1 MARRV
6 LTVLL
11 VLCALVGGARAE
23 EKTLFERWYVMEMME
38 QRAGWMHTV
47 TVQDGDQIRSDAEMR
62 IFIERAGSQITI
74 SVAARFVETADGEP
88 VSADSKMSFGGPATV
103 TTYEFLKDG
112 VRQTTQAGEQKNS
125 TMLPAIEGPW
135 LTPWETRNYMTERL
149 AAGPETITLR
159 TIDPT
164 TGIEPVT
171 ITYRDMEST
180 TIELM
185 GRTVKAFKCTS
196 INSST
201 PNLPTTEF
209 LDEHG
214 QALRTEMDMG
224 GMTIVVIAADR
235 ELATSNLKAPE
246 MMASL
251 FISPSRPIPGA
262 RTLEKATYLLHVPSG
277 ELALPPVTGSQR
289 VERVDDQSVR
299 VMVHADHFEPA
310 GETDRDAYLAA
321 STMLDTN
328 DPQIIELRNEALDG
342 VGEGKAERAEA
353 MRRFVYRHIRKKSL
367 GVGFA
372 SASEVARSCEGD
384 CSEHGTLLAALLRA
398 DGIPSRV
405 VSGVVYV
412 DEFAGSKAVFG
423 YHMWTQALLTVDGE
437 DRWVDF
443 DATLPGALDYDATHI
458 ALGLSSLKD
467 GEMVNG
473 LVTLAPLMGRLQIDV
488 ESLD

>member
-6 LTVLL
+6 LPFLL
-11 VLCALVGGARAE
+11 VLCALVGWARAE
-23 EKTLFERWYVMEMME
+23 EKILAERWYVMEMME

-47 TVQDGDQIRSDAEMR
+47 TVLDGDRIRSDAEMR
-62 IFIERAGSQITI
+62 MLIERAGSEIT
-74 SVAARFVETADGEP
+74 VNVKARFVETPDGEP
-88 VSADSKMSFGGPATV
+88 VSARSSMSFGGPETV
-103 TTYEFLKDG
+103 TTYEFLGDG
-112 VRQTTQAGEQKNS
+112 VRQTTRAGEQQSS
-125 TMLPAIEGPW
+125 TTLPAIEGTW
-135 LTPWETRNYMTERL
+135 LTPWETRNYLTERL
-149 AAGPETITLR
+149 AARPETITVR

-164 TGIEPVT
+164 TGVEPVT
-171 ITYRDMEST
+171 ITYRDIEST

-196 INSST
+196 TNSAT

-224 GMTIVVIAADR
+224 GLTIVMIAADR
-235 ELATSNLKAPE
+235 ELAMSDLKAPE

-251 FISPSRPIPGA
+251 FIRPSRPIPGA
-262 RTLEKATYLLHVPSG
+262 RTLEKATYLLHVPEG
-277 ELALPPVTGSQR
+277 ELALPPETGSQQ
-289 VERVDDQSVR
+289 VERVDEQSVR
-299 VMVHADHFEPA
+299 VTVHADRFEPV
-310 GETDRDAYLAA
+310 GEVDRDAYLAA

-328 DPQIIELRNEALDG
+328 DEKIIELRDEALDG
-342 VGEGKAERAEA
+342 ADADRLERAEA
-353 MRRFVYRHIRKKSL
+353 LRRFVYRHIRKKSL

-412 DEFAGSKAVFG
+412 DEFAGSKAIFG
-423 YHMWTQALLTVDGE
+423 YHMWTQALLTIDGQE
-437 DRWVDF
+437 RWVDL

-488 ESLD
+488 ESLE